1 MKLSYLLPILS
12 ILIVISI
19 SGCVDQ
25 TKETGK
31 VTEIGEETTITT
43 TTIPKT
49 STTSTSTTTSATTSS
64 TTTTTFGTT
73 TTTILK
79 TTVTTTIIST
89 TTITQTTTTTPTAA
103 DKIKISAFNIQIF
116 GRTKRQK
123 DHVMEILTMIARE
136 FDIVLVQEIRDSS
149 EETVPYYLQKINEM
163 EEPKYDFVRSE
174 RLGRTTSKEAYA
186 YFYNT
191 ETVEFIEG
199 SDYVYND
206 LDDVFER
213 EPYIASFRSGNF
225 DFTLVGIH
233 TKPDDAYSEIA
244 HLDDVVESIETAN
257 PGEKDIIVMGDFNAD
272 GTYFDE
278 DDPTNPFKSSE
289 YYWVITND
297 MDTMTKT
304 AWTYDRI
311 VMMNS
316 THNHEYVEDS
326 AGVFYFDEEYEID
339 NETLV
344 WEVSDHYPIY
354 AEFETGLTDD
364 D

>member
-1 MKLSYLLPILS
+1 MKPNKKILKLLVLSSLV
-12 ILIVISI
+12 LIVFI
-19 SGCVDQ
+19 SGCICGD
-25 TKETGK
+25 TICWSNENCETCPKDCG
-31 VTEIGEETTITT
+31 VCPTTTTTTSIETTIPTT
-43 TTIPKT
+43 T
-49 STTSTSTTTSATTSS
+49 STTSITTTS
-64 TTTTTFGTT
+64 TTTTTTSTT
-73 TTTILK
+73 TTH
-79 TTVTTTIIST
+79 TTST
-89 TTITQTTTTTPTAA
+89 TLPTPS
-103 DKIKISAFNIQIF
+103 KIKIAAFNIEIF

-136 FDIVLVQEIRDSS
+136 FDIMLVQEIRDSS
-149 EETVPYYLQKINEM
+149 EETAPYYLQKINEM

-174 RLGRTTSKEAYA
+174 RLGRSTSKEAYA

-206 LDDVFER
+206 TNDVFER
-213 EPYIASFRSGNF
+213 EPYIATFRGGNF

-233 TKPDDAYSEIA
+233 VKPDDAYSEIGYLA
-244 HLDDVVESIETAN
+244 DVVYSVRARN
-257 PGEKDIIVMGDFNAD
+257 PDEKDIIVMGDFNAD
-272 GTYFDE
+272 GSYFDE
-278 DDPTNPFKSSE
+278 NNDTNPFKASE
-289 YYWVITND
+289 FNWVITND

-316 THNHEYVEDS
+316 THNNEYVEDS
-326 AGVFYFDEEYEID
+326 AEVFYFDEEYEIE

-354 AEFETGLTDD
+354 AEFDTGLMDD